1 MCRRVTE
8 RPEGIDSGHIF
19 MCENPQD
26 LESKFMQLINN
37 FEINSPSPYGDG
49 KSSEKIIKI
58 LRENDISV

>member
-1 MCRRVTE
+1 MCK
-8 RPEGIDSGHIF
+8 
-19 MCENPQD
+19 NPQE